1 MCAVDTCVSHTDICV
16 ALYCLDMSYWLHAK
30 GSTDVR
36 KTEHSCVHRC
46 LDVLISRPVGSQR
59 SKLDEEI
66 NCNDVNVHTL
76 AL

>member
-16 ALYCLDMSYWLHAK
+16 ALYCSDMSYWLHAI
-30 GSTDVR
+30 GWTHVR

-46 LDVLISRPVGSQR
+46 LDVLISRPVRSQK

-66 NCNDVNVHTL
+66 NCNNVNVHTL